1 MFVGVR
7 LSFHLRTF
15 IIRTLFLA
23 PLDSDFLLLIGWQGS
38 VLNLFFHPTV
48 LGSNP
53 SCLPTSRLV
62 QLTWERGS
70 PFFHYLFLKSALIS
84 AADGAAR
91 IFPTTLC
98 GGVIQTHLSRVAPD

>member
-53 SCLPTSRLV
+53 SSVNQRPDLS
-62 QLTWERGS
+62 S
-70 PFFHYLFLKSALIS
+70 LFPNSALIS

-98 GGVIQTHLSRVAPD
+98 GGVIQTHLSRVEPD